1 MHLQKAPIL
10 YLGNAFRRRGDFAF
24 GLNQADRLQHLYI
37 IGQTGTGKTTL
48 IANLIDQDIGN
59 QQGLCLIDP
68 HGDLASELADQL
80 GHGDIY
86 WDVADPDSPYG
97 YNPLTHTSSPLRPLV
112 CSGLIDALKKQWQDA
127 WGVRME
133 HLLRYA
139 VLALLEQPQTDLRDI
154 LRLFIDRSFRKQVIE
169 HVTDRQVEHFWTRE
183 FPAMNY
189 KTAIDGVAPIANKLG
204 AFLAHPIVRRAVC
217 EPKEPLRLRRL
228 MDDGHVL
235 VINLAKGRIGTD
247 IANVLGGL
255 MVASL
260 MNAALS
266 RHDTPAGERVPFML
280 YLDEFASFTTLAI
293 ASMLSETRKYGL
305 GLILAHQH
313 IAQADPDVYEA
324 ILGNVGSVLAFRVGA
339 FDAPT
344 IARQLVT
351 IEQPD
356 LINLPNHHAFA
367 QITVD
372 GSKTKAFSMTTW
384 PRQERIGEHH
394 AA

>member
-1 MHLQKAPIL
+1 MQNQRSPIL

-48 IANLIDQDIGN
+48 VANLIDQDIRHG
-59 QQGLCLIDP
+59 QGLCLIDP
-68 HGDLASELADQL
+68 HGDLACELAEHL
-80 GHGDIY
+80 GPDDIY
-86 WDVADPDSPYG
+86 WDVANPASPYG
-97 YNPLTHTSSPLRPLV
+97 YNPLTRTSPALRPLV

-139 VLALLEQPQTDLRDI
+139 ILALLEQPQTDLRDI
-154 LRLFIDRSFRKQVIE
+154 LRLFIDRPFRKQVIDQ
-169 HVTDRQVEHFWTRE
+169 VTNPQVDHFWTLE

-189 KTAIDGVAPIANKLG
+189 KTAIDGVAPIANKIG

-217 EPKEPLRLRRL
+217 EPEEPLRLRRL
-228 MDDGHVL
+228 MDEGHVL
-235 VINLAKGRIGTD
+235 IINLAKGRIGSD
-247 IANVLGGL
+247 VANVLGGL
-255 MVASL
+255 IVASI

-266 RHDTPAGERVPFML
+266 RHDTPEPDRTPFML

-293 ASMLSETRKYGL
+293 TSMLSETRKYGL
-305 GLILAHQH
+305 GLTLAHQH

-339 FDAPT
+339 FDAPA
-344 IARQLVT
+344 IAKQLVT
-351 IEQPD
+351 IEQSG
-356 LINLPNHHAFA
+356 LINLPNYRAYA
-367 QITVD
+367 QINVD
-372 GSKTKAFSMTTW
+372 GTKTKTFSMTTW
-384 PRQERIGEHH
+384 PRDERFREQP